1 MTSPDVSTCCSSS
14 PCTSQLG
21 STNELWNVNQEVQ
34 EQVSKSCNEI
44 EVLKVVKG
52 VHKQVHE
59 PISVPK
65 SAKLPKKLPCKGVC
79 ITFPEGMSQPT
90 SYPFGIHSKHDI
102 PWNYESIDDN
112 FYLQAKSC
120 QKWLSLEGGVC
131 KNCQRP
137 TSSPLYARIMHRIKL
152 GAHKH
157 IPLVYW

>member
-1 MTSPDVSTCCSSS
+1 MSAS

-44 EVLKVVKG
+44 EVLKVMKG

-90 SYPFGIHSKHDI
+90 SYPFGIHSMT
-102 PWNYESIDDN
+102 
-112 FYLQAKSC
+112 YLGTTNLLMTISTFKPNHVRNGC
-120 QKWLSLEGGVC
+120 HWREG
-131 KNCQRP
+131 
-137 TSSPLYARIMHRIKL
+137 YARIARDPPQVPSTQGSCI
-152 GAHKH
+152 GSS
-157 IPLVYW
+157 LVRTSILLWCTGRLRRYHS